1 MQARLIP
8 YSAAPELMRSFIE
21 FSTKAVI
28 GLDPGLAELV
38 KVRASQINGCA
49 FCLHMHSTD
58 ARKHGEGEDRIVML
72 SAWHESPLYTDRERA
87 ALAWTDALTYLP
99 DGPVQDAVY
108 DALVPHFSEEERVQ
122 LTMAIALINAWNRF
136 GAGFR
141 AIHPVTAAR
150 AAA

>member
-8 YSAAPELMRSFIE
+8 YGAAPELMRSFIE
-21 FSTKAVI
+21 FSTKAVV
-28 GLDPGLAELV
+28 GFDPVLAELV
-38 KVRASQINGCA
+38 KIRASQINGCA

-58 ARKHGEGEDRIVML
+58 ARKHGESEDRIVML
-72 SAWHESPLYTDRERA
+72 AAWHESPLYTDRERA
-87 ALAWTDALTYLP
+87 ALAWTEALTHLP
-99 DGPVQDAVY
+99 DGPVQDAAY
-108 DALVPHFSEEERVQ
+108 DALIPYFSEEERVQ

-141 AIHPVTAAR
+141 AIHPVASAR